1 MNTNTTQMPTESVS
15 KVSAYVE
22 EYKDYK
28 PTGKLF
34 QKEADTKEEL
44 FRSFYNMNRHLRY
57 CNGEFFKFHSK
68 DVEAEYNKW
77 YDSLSKSE
85 RFDMYYGDG
94 IVD

>member
-1 MNTNTTQMPTESVS
+1 MNTETKQMPPQPTG
-15 KVSAYVE
+15 KVSAYVA

-28 PTGKLF
+28 PTGKLIE
-34 QKEADTKEEL
+34 KVAETKEDL

-77 YDSLSKSE
+77 YDSLSNSE